1 MAKPFLK
8 WAGGKTQLI
17 EQIEKSIPESF
28 HHQPFTYIEP
38 FSGSAAVFF
47 WMQEKFPNMEKAVL
61 NDINIELID
70 CFKVIKNNVS
80 ELIDILKNWESEFH
94 DFDDD
99 LDLKKEYYYK
109 KRTQFNSRES
119 SKILQSALFIFLNRT
134 CFNGL
139 YRVNKKNEFNV
150 PIGSYKKPQICNI
163 DNLKAVSQA
172 LQNVTLLI
180 GDYQETIKHARNSTL
195 FYLDPPYKPLSQT
208 SNFNS
213 YAKDVFD
220 DREQIRLK
228 EFCQTIDQNNFK
240 WILSNSDTKNVNPED
255 NFFDDLYNKFNIQ
268 RVFAKRNI
276 NSKANNRGKITELL
290 ITN

>member
-119 SKILQSALFIFLNRT
+119 SKILQSALFIF
-134 CFNGL
+134 
-139 YRVNKKNEFNV
+139 
-150 PIGSYKKPQICNI
+150 
-163 DNLKAVSQA
+163 
-172 LQNVTLLI
+172 
-180 GDYQETIKHARNSTL
+180 
-195 FYLDPPYKPLSQT
+195 
-208 SNFNS
+208 
-213 YAKDVFD
+213 
-220 DREQIRLK
+220 
-228 EFCQTIDQNNFK
+228 
-240 WILSNSDTKNVNPED
+240 
-255 NFFDDLYNKFNIQ
+255 
-268 RVFAKRNI
+268 
-276 NSKANNRGKITELL
+276 
-290 ITN
+290 